1 MFFSCIYKYFN
12 EKRMSFKKRAYEAYK
27 IHTENVFE
35 RITDNIKNSIYPGKP
50 SLDRPAKGEIL

>member
-1 MFFSCIYKYFN
+1 
-12 EKRMSFKKRAYEAYK
+12 MSFKKRAYEAYK

-35 RITDNIKNSIYPGKP
+35 RIMDNIKNSIYPEKP

>member
-27 IHTENVFE
+27 IHTENAFE
-35 RITDNIKNSIYPGKP
+35 RITDNIENSIYSCKP
-50 SLDRPAKGEIL
+50 SLDRPDKGEFL

>member
-1 MFFSCIYKYFN
+1 
-12 EKRMSFKKRAYEAYK
+12 MSFKKRAYEAYK

-50 SLDRPAKGEIL
+50 SLDIPDKGEFL

>member
-1 MFFSCIYKYFN
+1 ML
-12 EKRMSFKKRAYEAYK
+12 FKKRAYEAYK

-35 RITDNIKNSIYPGKP
+35 RITDNIKISIYPGKP